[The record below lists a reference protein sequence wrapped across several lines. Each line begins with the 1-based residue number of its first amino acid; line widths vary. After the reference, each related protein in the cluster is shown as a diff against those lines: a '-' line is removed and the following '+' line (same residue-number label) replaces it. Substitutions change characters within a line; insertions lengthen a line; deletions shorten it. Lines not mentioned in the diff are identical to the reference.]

1 MHCLTKKRNSIITVA
16 NCERYAVATR
26 AEELYADQA
35 HVAQL
40 AERCSSIL
48 EKLRDNV
55 RNARAND
62 RREPT
67 FSIGKAADLVGR
79 TPAAIRD
86 AEKDGRLPPPPRT
99 ETNRRVGYTLAQLND
114 MRGVF
119 GTRPWRDADDPCAV
133 VAVQNFKGGVGK
145 STISVHLAQYLAI
158 RGYRVALIDCDSQAS
173 ATTLFG
179 YVPDLDLAEEETLY
193 PFLRQDEMTSL
204 DYALRRTH
212 FDGLDLIPANLR
224 LFQSEYEL
232 AARMARGQGT
242 LLDRLSQ
249 GIASISDRYDIVVID
264 PPPALGAIS
273 LSVLRAATALVVPVP
288 PTVMDF
294 SSTAAFLAMLDET
307 MQILTERSMAP
318 ELSFLRFV
326 ASKVDENKSMQKE
339 LMNLMRQVFGT
350 ALVRSPLKDSAEIDN
365 ATARLMTVYEL
376 DGPMTSKAV
385 RDRCLAYLDGVNGEI
400 ELDIRATWPSH
411 LKRLRQEGLV

>member
-1 MHCLTKKRNSIITVA
+1 MASVAPEVDGGHNTVA
-16 NCERYAVATR
+16 
-26 AEELYADQA
+26 D
-35 HVAQL
+35 L
-40 AERCSSIL
+40 AERCSAVL
-48 EKLRDNV
+48 ETLRDGA
-55 RNARAND
+55 RSARAD
-62 RREPT
+62 ERREPT
-67 FSIGKAADLVGR
+67 FPIGRAAELVSR
-79 TPAAIRD
+79 TPAAVRD
-86 AEKDGRLPPPPRT
+86 AERDGRLPPPPRT

-145 STISVHLAQYLAI
+145 STLSVHLAQYLAI
-158 RGYRVALIDCDSQAS
+158 RGYRVLLIDCDSQAS

-179 YVPDLDLAEEETLY
+179 YVPDLDLDEQETLY
-193 PFLRQDEMTSL
+193 PFLRQDELTSM
-204 DYALRRTH
+204 DYAIRKTH

-232 AARMARGQGT
+232 AARMARGQGA
-242 LLDRLSQ
+242 LLDRLAQ
-249 GIASISDRYDIVVID
+249 GVASVADRYDIVVID

-307 MQILTERSMAP
+307 MQVLDQRGQAP

-339 LMNLMRQVFGT
+339 LLKLMRQIFGT
-350 ALVRSPLKDSAEIDN
+350 AMVRSPLKDSAEIDN

-376 DGPMTSKAV
+376 DGPVTSRAV
-385 RDRCLAYLDGVNGEI
+385 RDRCLAYLDGVNAEI

-411 LKRLRQEGLV
+411 LKRLRKEGLA

>member
-1 MHCLTKKRNSIITVA
+1 MSSASDVAYPVQGTV
-16 NCERYAVATR
+16 E
-26 AEELYADQA
+26 
-35 HVAQL
+35 QL
-40 AERCSSIL
+40 AERCSSVL
-48 EKLRDNV
+48 EKLRDGA
-55 RNARAND
+55 RGARAD
-62 RREPT
+62 ERREPT
-67 FSIGKAADLVGR
+67 FPIGKAAELVGR

-99 ETNRRVGYTLAQLND
+99 ESNRRVGYTLAQLND

-119 GTRPWRDADDPCAV
+119 GTRPWRDPDDPCAV

-158 RGYRVALIDCDSQAS
+158 RGYRVLLIDCDSQAS

-179 YVPDLDLAEEETLY
+179 YVPDLDLSEDETLY
-193 PFLRQDEMTSL
+193 PFLRQDELVSVE
-204 DYALRRTH
+204 YAIRKTH

-232 AARMARGQGT
+232 AARMARGQGA

-249 GIASISDRYDIVVID
+249 GVASVVDRYDVVVID

-307 MQILTERSMAP
+307 MQVLSERDMALD
-318 ELSFLRFV
+318 LSFLRFV
-326 ASKVDENKSMQKE
+326 ASRVDENKSMQKE
-339 LMNLMRQVFGT
+339 LLALMRQIFGT
-350 ALVRSPLKDSAEIDN
+350 AMIRSPLKDSAEIDN

-376 DGPMTSKAV
+376 EGPVTSRAV
-385 RDRCLAYLDGVNGEI
+385 RDRCLAYLDGVNSEI

-411 LKRLRQEGLV
+411 LKRLRKEGLA

>member
-1 MHCLTKKRNSIITVA
+1 MAS
-16 NCERYAVATR
+16 VAT
-26 AEELYADQA
+26 EVYADQGS
-35 HVAQL
+35 VENL
-40 AERCSSIL
+40 AERCSSVL
-48 EKLRDNV
+48 EKLRDGA
-55 RNARAND
+55 RNARAD
-62 RREPT
+62 ERREPT
-67 FSIGKAADLVGR
+67 FPIGKAAELVGR

-99 ETNRRVGYTLAQLND
+99 ESNRRVGYTLAQLND

-119 GTRPWRDADDPCAV
+119 GTRPWRDAEDPCAV

-158 RGYRVALIDCDSQAS
+158 RGYRVLLIDCDSQAS

-179 YVPDLDLAEEETLY
+179 YVPDLDLSEDETLY
-193 PFLRQDEMTSL
+193 PFLRQDELTSV
-204 DYALRRTH
+204 DYAIRKTH

-232 AARMARGQGT
+232 AARMARGQGD

-249 GIASISDRYDIVVID
+249 GVASVADRYDVVVID

-307 MQILTERSMAP
+307 MQVLSERELP
-318 ELSFLRFV
+318 LDLSFLRFV

-339 LMNLMRQVFGT
+339 LIGLMRQIFGT
-350 ALVRSPLKDSAEIDN
+350 ALIRSPLKDSAEIDN

-376 DGPMTSKAV
+376 EGPVTSRTV
-385 RDRCLAYLDGVNGEI
+385 RDRCLAYLDGVNSEI
-400 ELDIRATWPSH
+400 ELDIRSTWASH
-411 LKRLRQEGLV
+411 LKRLRREGLA